1 MKNLKKVLGFQNGYI
16 TIFQGDIES
25 TEEWFRKSNARY
37 CVLWGWYVV
46 SEEEVPSD
54 LPDGITAIQLYW
66 DEVAIDEDNLKPN
79 SEISLIVSNKL
90 YPGGISNYVGQVG
103 ERLLLT
109 LTVIK
114 NISLGSS
121 YGKPTIMHIF
131 HDEDQNEFIWIT
143 GARNWPV
150 ETVKT
155 IKGTVKEHKIY
166 KGSKQ
171 TILTRCMEV
180 KVKC

>member
-1 MKNLKKVLGFQNGYI
+1 MKSLKKVLGFQEGYI
-16 TIFQGDIES
+16 TIFQGDIEAN
-25 TEEWFRKSNARY
+25 EDWFRRSNARY

-54 LPDGITAIQLYW
+54 LPDGIAAIKLEW
-66 DEVAIDEDNLKPN
+66 DEVAVSDEDLKPN
-79 SEISLIVSNKL
+79 SIIADVVNNKL
-90 YPGGISNYVGQVG
+90 YPEGLSKYIGDIG

-114 NISLGSS
+114 NIPLGQT
-121 YGKPTIMHIF
+121 YEKETTMHIF
-131 HDEDQNEFIWIT
+131 HDEDQNEFVWVT

-155 IKGTVKEHKIY
+155 IKGTVKDHKVY

-180 KVKC
+180 KTK